1 MDTDSNKSK
10 FQTSIVPKYIIT
22 MLEFGICLKKGY
34 YFDPPVTKIQSSVRR
49 NISILIDE
57 GPVLVYQ
64 RTKAKLCTVG
74 GGSFLFPP
82 VQFCVPRPQGLG
94 SVVRSTMLRRT
105 VTTCNCKDHECCHG
119 RAAIVESFSPWACNL
134 QSSRVHVQR
143 DVRWLS
149 RALLGRRL
157 FSGFPSPNWS
167 GAQRENEY
175 WTVGSTRYSQ
185 YHRNLSSAGWWF
197 GANNRWFLINETTA
211 QSTLT
216 RGKSDVFPFFF
227 LQFLRRS
234 RPRDKAAALAGE
246 FG

>member
-82 VQFCVPRPQGLG
+82 VQCTQTTGPWFRGSQHHAATHGHDLQLQG
-94 SVVRSTMLRRT
+94 
-105 VTTCNCKDHECCHG
+105 
-119 RAAIVESFSPWACNL
+119 P
-134 QSSRVHVQR
+134 
-143 DVRWLS
+143 
-149 RALLGRRL
+149 
-157 FSGFPSPNWS
+157 
-167 GAQRENEY
+167 
-175 WTVGSTRYSQ
+175 
-185 YHRNLSSAGWWF
+185 
-197 GANNRWFLINETTA
+197 
-211 QSTLT
+211 
-216 RGKSDVFPFFF
+216 
-227 LQFLRRS
+227 
-234 RPRDKAAALAGE
+234 
-246 FG
+246 